1 MEKPLRSDLSPYTN
15 CPRRYQCG
23 NCVVV
28 QLPTHVWLFST
39 PWTAAHQAFLPL
51 TVSWTFPKFMCIA
64 LVMVFRHLILCH
76 SLVLLPSNLSQ
87 HQGLFQ
93 WVICSYQMNEILEL
107 QLKHQ
112 SFQGLY
118 RTDFLRMDW
127 LDLLAVQGLSRVF
140 SNTTVQK
147 HQFWDFPGGWVVK
160 TPCFPCRRHGFHSWS
175 GN

>member
-93 WVICSYQMNEILEL
+93 WVVSSSQMTKILEFQL
-107 QLKHQ
+107 QHQ
-112 SFQGLY
+112 SFQWNIQGWSPFRLSGLIS
-118 RTDFLRMDW
+118 L
-127 LDLLAVQGLSRVF
+127 LSRGFSGVF
-140 SNTTVQK
+140 FS
-147 HQFWDFPGGWVVK
+147 
-160 TPCFPCRRHGFHSWS
+160 S
-175 GN
+175 GNCIAGYFKLFQLSS